1 LFIVLN
7 VNIYT
12 YIITTEDTENT
23 EGMCLYFLYSVFSVL
38 SVVKFSL
45 EIGEGI
51 WVIDYS
57 LKVLFD
63 MSAIIVKELTKK
75 FGEFTAVDGVSFSV
89 EPGELFGLLGPNGA
103 GKTTILNML
112 TTLLLPTAGDAEI
125 AGYDLRRDPG
135 EVRNNIGIIFQDPS
149 LDIGLT
155 GRENL
160 EFRAMMYS
168 IGSEERKK
176 RIREVLDVVGL
187 ADKADILVEN
197 YSGGMKRRLEIARG
211 LIHYPKVLFLD
222 EPTLGLDAQTRRSIW
237 DHIRNLNRNYG
248 TSVILTTHYMEE
260 ADYLCDRIAIIDHG
274 KIIALDTPS
283 GLKNCLR
290 GDCVSLAIEG
300 RGDLIA
306 AALGEKEWVREIVQN
321 GEMLDV
327 IISDYE
333 KNIPSI
339 FQTAGNL
346 GIGISSINFSK
357 PSLEDVFIR
366 LTGSII
372 REQEGS
378 RQSARRDRMRRR
390 MLR

>member
-1 LFIVLN
+1 
-7 VNIYT
+7 
-12 YIITTEDTENT
+12 
-23 EGMCLYFLYSVFSVL
+23 
-38 SVVKFSL
+38 
-45 EIGEGI
+45 
-51 WVIDYS
+51 
-57 LKVLFD
+57 
-63 MSAIIVKELTKK
+63 MSAIIIKELTKK
-75 FGEFTAVDGVSFSV
+75 FGEFTAVDNVSFSV
-89 EPGELFGLLGPNGA
+89 ETGELFGLLGPNGA

-125 AGYDLRRDPG
+125 AGYDLRRDPD
-135 EVRNNIGIIFQDPS
+135 EIRNNIGIIFQDPS

-160 EFRAMMYS
+160 EFHAMMYNIS
-168 IGSEERKK
+168 SDERKK

-290 GDCVSLAIEG
+290 GDCVSLTIEG
-300 RGDLIA
+300 RIDLIA

-321 GEMLDV
+321 GKMLDV

-333 KNIPSI
+333 KNIPDI

-366 LTGSII
+366 LTGSTI

-378 RQSARRDRMRRR
+378 RKSVRRERMRRR

>member
-1 LFIVLN
+1 
-7 VNIYT
+7 
-12 YIITTEDTENT
+12 
-23 EGMCLYFLYSVFSVL
+23 
-38 SVVKFSL
+38 
-45 EIGEGI
+45 
-51 WVIDYS
+51 
-57 LKVLFD
+57 

-75 FGEFTAVDGVSFSV
+75 FGEFTAVDSVSFSI
-89 EPGELFGLLGPNGA
+89 ETGELFGLLGPNGA
-103 GKTTILNML
+103 GKTTIINML
-112 TTLLLPTAGDAEI
+112 TTLIIPTAGDAEI
-125 AGYDLRRDPG
+125 AGYDLRRDPARI
-135 EVRNNIGIIFQDPS
+135 RNNIGIIFQDPS

-160 EFRAMMYS
+160 EFHAMMYS
-168 IGSEERKK
+168 IGSDERKK

-237 DHIRNLNRNYG
+237 EHIRKLNRDYG
-248 TSVILTTHYMEE
+248 TSVVLTTHYMEE

-283 GLKNCLR
+283 GLKSRLR
-290 GDCVSLAIEG
+290 GDCVSLEIEG
-300 RGDLIA
+300 KADIFS
-306 AALGEKEWVREIVQN
+306 AALGEKDWVKEVVQN
-321 GEMLDV
+321 GKMLDV

-333 KNIPSI
+333 KNIPDI
-339 FQTAGNL
+339 FQTAGVL
-346 GIGISSINFSK
+346 GIGISSINFNK
-357 PSLEDVFIR
+357 PSLEDVFLR
-366 LTGSII
+366 LTGSTI

-378 RQSARRDRMRRR
+378 RKSVRRERMRRR

>member
-1 LFIVLN
+1 MFKN
-7 VNIYT
+7 P
-12 YIITTEDTENT
+12 
-23 EGMCLYFLYSVFSVL
+23 G
-38 SVVKFSL
+38 
-45 EIGEGI
+45 
-51 WVIDYS
+51 
-57 LKVLFD
+57 LKVLFN
-63 MSAIIVKELTKK
+63 MSAIIIKELTKK
-75 FGEFTAVDGVSFSV
+75 FGEFTAVDSVSFSV
-89 EPGELFGLLGPNGA
+89 ETGELFGLLGPNGA
-103 GKTTILNML
+103 GKTTIINML

-125 AGYDLRRDPG
+125 TGYDLRRDPD
-135 EVRNNIGIIFQDPS
+135 EIRNNIGIIFQDPS

-160 EFRAMMYS
+160 EFHAMMYNIS
-168 IGSEERKK
+168 SDERKK

-290 GDCVSLAIEG
+290 GDCVSLTIEG
-300 RGDLIA
+300 RVDLIA

-321 GEMLDV
+321 GKMLDV

-333 KNIPSI
+333 KNIPDI

-357 PSLEDVFIR
+357 PSLEDVFLR

>member
-1 LFIVLN
+1 
-7 VNIYT
+7 
-12 YIITTEDTENT
+12 
-23 EGMCLYFLYSVFSVL
+23 
-38 SVVKFSL
+38 
-45 EIGEGI
+45 
-51 WVIDYS
+51 
-57 LKVLFD
+57 

-75 FGEFTAVDGVSFSV
+75 FGEFTAVDSVSFSV

-103 GKTTILNML
+103 GKTTIINML
-112 TTLLLPTAGDAEI
+112 TTLLLPTAGEAEI
-125 AGYDLRRDPG
+125 AGYDLRRDPDKI
-135 EVRNNIGIIFQDPS
+135 RSNIGIIFQDPS

-160 EFRAMMYS
+160 EFHAMMYDIS
-168 IGSEERKK
+168 SDERKK
-176 RIREVLDVVGL
+176 RIREVLGVVGL
-187 ADKADILVEN
+187 ANKADILVEY

-237 DHIRNLNRNYG
+237 DHIRNLNRDYG

-300 RGDLIA
+300 RIELIA
-306 AALGEKEWVREIVQN
+306 SALGEKEWVREIVQN
-321 GEMLDV
+321 EKMIDV
-327 IISDYE
+327 VISDYE
-333 KNIPSI
+333 KNIPYI
-339 FQTAGNL
+339 FQTAGSL

-378 RQSARRDRMRRR
+378 RQAAKRDRMRRR

>member
-1 LFIVLN
+1 
-7 VNIYT
+7 
-12 YIITTEDTENT
+12 
-23 EGMCLYFLYSVFSVL
+23 
-38 SVVKFSL
+38 
-45 EIGEGI
+45 
-51 WVIDYS
+51 
-57 LKVLFD
+57 
-63 MSAIIVKELTKK
+63 MSAIIIKELTKK
-75 FGEFTAVDGVSFSV
+75 FGEFTAVDSVSFSV

-125 AGYDLRRDPG
+125 AGYNLRRDPG
-135 EVRNNIGIIFQDPS
+135 EIRNNIGIIFQDPS

-160 EFRAMMYS
+160 EFHAMMYN
-168 IGSEERKK
+168 IGSDERKK

-211 LIHYPKVLFLD
+211 LIHHPKVLFLD

-290 GDCVSLAIEG
+290 GDCVSLTIEG
-300 RGDLIA
+300 RVELIA
-306 AALGEKEWVREIVQN
+306 AALGEKEWVKEIVPN
-321 GEMLDV
+321 GKTLDV
-327 IISDYE
+327 ILSDYG
-333 KNIPSI
+333 KNIPYI

-357 PSLEDVFIR
+357 PSLEDVFLR

>member
-1 LFIVLN
+1 
-7 VNIYT
+7 
-12 YIITTEDTENT
+12 
-23 EGMCLYFLYSVFSVL
+23 
-38 SVVKFSL
+38 
-45 EIGEGI
+45 
-51 WVIDYS
+51 
-57 LKVLFD
+57 
-63 MSAIIVKELTKK
+63 MSAIIIKELTKK
-75 FGEFTAVDGVSFSV
+75 FGEFTAVDSVSFSV

-135 EVRNNIGIIFQDPS
+135 EIRNSIGIIFQDPS

-160 EFRAMMYS
+160 EFHAMMYN
-168 IGSEERKK
+168 IGSDERKK

-290 GDCVSLAIEG
+290 GDCVSLTIEG
-300 RGDLIA
+300 RVELIA
-306 AALGEKEWVREIVQN
+306 AALGEKEWVKEIVPN
-321 GEMLDV
+321 GKTLDV
-327 IISDYE
+327 ILSDYG
-333 KNIPSI
+333 KNIPYI

-378 RQSARRDRMRRR
+378 KQSARRDRMRRR

>member
-1 LFIVLN
+1 
-7 VNIYT
+7 
-12 YIITTEDTENT
+12 
-23 EGMCLYFLYSVFSVL
+23 
-38 SVVKFSL
+38 
-45 EIGEGI
+45 
-51 WVIDYS
+51 
-57 LKVLFD
+57 

-75 FGEFTAVDGVSFSV
+75 FGEFTAVDSVSFSV

-103 GKTTILNML
+103 GKTTIINML
-112 TTLLLPTAGDAEI
+112 TTLLLPTAGEAEI
-125 AGYDLRRDPG
+125 AGYDLRRDPDKI
-135 EVRNNIGIIFQDPS
+135 RSNIGIIFQDPS

-160 EFRAMMYS
+160 EFHAMMYDIS
-168 IGSEERKK
+168 SDERKK
-176 RIREVLDVVGL
+176 RIREVLGVVGL
-187 ADKADILVEN
+187 ANKADILVEY

-237 DHIRNLNRNYG
+237 DHIRNLNRDYG

-300 RGDLIA
+300 RIELIA
-306 AALGEKEWVREIVQN
+306 SALGEKEWVREIVQN
-321 GEMLDV
+321 EKMLDV
-327 IISDYE
+327 VISDYE
-333 KNIPSI
+333 KNIPYI
-339 FQTAGNL
+339 FQTAGSL

-378 RQSARRDRMRRR
+378 RQAAKRDRMRRR

>member
-1 LFIVLN
+1 
-7 VNIYT
+7 
-12 YIITTEDTENT
+12 
-23 EGMCLYFLYSVFSVL
+23 
-38 SVVKFSL
+38 
-45 EIGEGI
+45 
-51 WVIDYS
+51 
-57 LKVLFD
+57 
-63 MSAIIVKELTKK
+63 MSAIIIKELTKK

-89 EPGELFGLLGPNGA
+89 ETGELFGLLGPNGA

-125 AGYDLRRDPG
+125 AGYDLRRDPD
-135 EVRNNIGIIFQDPS
+135 EIRNNIGIIFQDPS

-160 EFRAMMYS
+160 EFHAMMYN
-168 IGSEERKK
+168 IGSDERKK
-176 RIREVLDVVGL
+176 RIREVLDIVGL

-211 LIHYPKVLFLD
+211 LVHYPKVLFLD

-274 KIIALDTPS
+274 KIIALNTPS
-283 GLKNCLR
+283 GLKKCFR
-290 GDCVSLAIEG
+290 GDCVSLTIEG
-300 RGDLIA
+300 RIDLIA
-306 AALGEKEWVREIVQN
+306 AALGEKEWVKEIIRN
-321 GEMLDV
+321 EKMLDV

-333 KNIPSI
+333 KNIPDI

-366 LTGSII
+366 LTGSTI

-378 RQSARRDRMRRR
+378 RKTVRRERMRRR

>member
-1 LFIVLN
+1 
-7 VNIYT
+7 
-12 YIITTEDTENT
+12 
-23 EGMCLYFLYSVFSVL
+23 
-38 SVVKFSL
+38 
-45 EIGEGI
+45 
-51 WVIDYS
+51 
-57 LKVLFD
+57 

-75 FGEFTAVDGVSFSV
+75 FGEFTAVDSVSFSV

-103 GKTTILNML
+103 GKTTIINML
-112 TTLLLPTAGDAEI
+112 TTLLLPTAGEAEI
-125 AGYDLRRDPG
+125 AGYDLRRDPDKI
-135 EVRNNIGIIFQDPS
+135 RSNLGIIFQDPS

-160 EFRAMMYS
+160 EFHAMMYDIS
-168 IGSEERKK
+168 SDERKK
-176 RIREVLDVVGL
+176 RIREVLGVVGL
-187 ADKADILVEN
+187 ANKADILVEY

-237 DHIRNLNRNYG
+237 DHIRNLNRDYG

-300 RGDLIA
+300 RIELIA
-306 AALGEKEWVREIVQN
+306 SALGEKEWVREIVQN
-321 GEMLDV
+321 EKMLDV
-327 IISDYE
+327 VISDYE
-333 KNIPSI
+333 KNIPYI
-339 FQTAGNL
+339 FQTAGSL

-378 RQSARRDRMRRR
+378 RQAAKRDRMRRR

>member
-1 LFIVLN
+1 
-7 VNIYT
+7 
-12 YIITTEDTENT
+12 
-23 EGMCLYFLYSVFSVL
+23 
-38 SVVKFSL
+38 
-45 EIGEGI
+45 
-51 WVIDYS
+51 
-57 LKVLFD
+57 

-75 FGEFTAVDGVSFSV
+75 FGEFTAVDSVSFTV

-103 GKTTILNML
+103 GKTTIINML
-112 TTLLLPTAGDAEI
+112 TTLLLPTAGEAEI
-125 AGYDLRRDPG
+125 AGYDLRKNPG
-135 EVRNNIGIIFQDPS
+135 LIRNNIGIIFQDPS

-160 EFRAMMYS
+160 EFHAMMYNIRS
-168 IGSEERKK
+168 DERKK
-176 RIREVLDVVGL
+176 RIQEVLDVVGL
-187 ADKADILVEN
+187 ADKAEILVEN
-197 YSGGMKRRLEIARG
+197 YSGGMKRRLEIVRG

-237 DHIRNLNRNYG
+237 YHIRNLNRNYG

-274 KIIALDTPS
+274 NIIALDTPS
-283 GLKNCLR
+283 GLKNRLR
-290 GDCVSLAIEG
+290 GDCVSLTIEG
-300 RGDLIA
+300 RVDLIA
-306 AALGEKEWVREIVQN
+306 AALSKKEWVKEIVQN
-321 GEMLDV
+321 EKTLDV
-327 IISDYE
+327 ITSDYE
-333 KNIPSI
+333 KNTPDI

-366 LTGSII
+366 LTGSTI

-378 RQSARRDRMRRR
+378 RQSVRRDRMRRR

>member
-1 LFIVLN
+1 
-7 VNIYT
+7 
-12 YIITTEDTENT
+12 
-23 EGMCLYFLYSVFSVL
+23 
-38 SVVKFSL
+38 
-45 EIGEGI
+45 
-51 WVIDYS
+51 
-57 LKVLFD
+57 
-63 MSAIIVKELTKK
+63 MSAIIIKELTKK

-89 EPGELFGLLGPNGA
+89 ETGELFGLLGPNGA

-125 AGYDLRRDPG
+125 AGYDLRRDPDG
-135 EVRNNIGIIFQDPS
+135 IRNNIGIIFQDPS

-160 EFRAMMYS
+160 EFHAMMYN
-168 IGSEERKK
+168 IGSDERKK
-176 RIREVLDVVGL
+176 RIREVLDIVGL

-211 LIHYPKVLFLD
+211 LVHYPKVLFLD

-274 KIIALDTPS
+274 KIIALNTPS
-283 GLKNCLR
+283 GLKKCFR
-290 GDCVSLAIEG
+290 GDCVSLTIEG
-300 RGDLIA
+300 RIDLIA
-306 AALGEKEWVREIVQN
+306 AALGEKEWVKEIIRN
-321 GEMLDV
+321 EKMLDV

-333 KNIPSI
+333 KNIPDI

-366 LTGSII
+366 LTGSTI

-378 RQSARRDRMRRR
+378 RKTVRRERMRRR

>member
-1 LFIVLN
+1 
-7 VNIYT
+7 
-12 YIITTEDTENT
+12 
-23 EGMCLYFLYSVFSVL
+23 
-38 SVVKFSL
+38 
-45 EIGEGI
+45 
-51 WVIDYS
+51 
-57 LKVLFD
+57 
-63 MSAIIVKELTKK
+63 MSAIIIKELTKK

-135 EVRNNIGIIFQDPS
+135 EIRNSIGIIFQDPS

-160 EFRAMMYS
+160 EFHAMMYN
-168 IGSEERKK
+168 IGSDERKK

-187 ADKADILVEN
+187 ADKAGILVEN

-260 ADYLCDRIAIIDHG
+260 ADSLCDRIAIIDHG

-290 GDCVSLAIEG
+290 GDCVSLTIEG
-300 RGDLIA
+300 RVDLIA
-306 AALGEKEWVREIVQN
+306 AVLGEKEWVREIVPN
-321 GEMLDV
+321 GKMLDV

-333 KNIPSI
+333 KNIPDI

-357 PSLEDVFIR
+357 PSLEDVFLR

>member
-1 LFIVLN
+1 MFIVLN